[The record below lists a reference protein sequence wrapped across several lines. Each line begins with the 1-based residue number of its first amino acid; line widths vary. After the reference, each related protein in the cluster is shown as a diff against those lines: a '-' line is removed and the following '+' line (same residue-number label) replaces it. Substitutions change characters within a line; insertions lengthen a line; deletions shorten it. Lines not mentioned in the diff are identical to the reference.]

1 MASGSSPDRFKEKR
15 DDTQT
20 LAVLY
25 EIAHAVSHTRT
36 LGELY
41 LNIHKALNTILAV
54 DNFYI
59 ALHHEDRDSISF
71 PYHVDEKDEIP
82 EEIFNFSETAS
93 LTGQVIDSRQPMIFY
108 EQDIIDFARQR
119 NREVIGTPSKIW
131 LGAPLIV
138 KDRVIGAVAIQSFE
152 SPNAYAKSDLFL
164 LSTVSQHIALAIE
177 RKDAEEK
184 LREQQQVLETILE
197 SSPVGIC
204 LVENRI
210 FTWVNTQMVRMLG
223 YTSKS
228 DLTNQ
233 NAAMIYA
240 SAADYDAAGEIIGS
254 EMKLRGRADFD
265 YELVRRD
272 GSRFKAHMIITDSG
286 KGSGR
291 TIATIAD
298 LSQLELAHQERLE
311 KERLQGVLE
320 MAGAICHEINQ
331 PLQTIMGY
339 TSLFEAP
346 EAIPPKAM
354 EQIKAQAGRIGNITN
369 RLSRITRYKTM
380 SYPGD
385 AIIFDIWGSSSQ
397 DT

>member
-1 MASGSSPDRFKEKR
+1 MASGSPPERSKENR
-15 DDTQT
+15 DDTKT

-25 EIAHAVSHTRT
+25 EISHAVSHTRN

-41 LNIHKALNTILAV
+41 ANIHNALNTILAV

-108 EQDIIDFARQR
+108 EQDIIDFARHR
-119 NREVIGTPSKIW
+119 NQDVIGTLSKIW
-131 LGAPLIV
+131 LGAPLIIR
-138 KDRVIGAVAIQSFE
+138 DRVIGAVAIQSFD
-152 SPNAYAKSDLFL
+152 SPNAYMESDLSL
-164 LSTVSQHIALAIE
+164 LNTVSEHIALAIE

-184 LREQQQVLETILE
+184 LKEQQLVLETILE

-204 LVENRI
+204 LVENRT
-210 FTWVNTQMVRMLG
+210 FTWVNTQMVKMLG

-228 DLTNQ
+228 DLTDQ

-240 SAADYDAAGEIIGS
+240 SNADDEAAGDVIRS
-254 EMKLRGRADFD
+254 EMDLKGRADFD

-272 GSRFKAHMIITDSG
+272 GTRFKAHLIITSG
-286 KGSGR
+286 KGSDR

-339 TSLFEAP
+339 TALFETP
-346 EAIPPKAM
+346 EDMPPRAM
-354 EQIKAQAGRIGNITN
+354 EQIKAQAGRIGNITS

-385 AIIFDIWGSSSQ
+385 ATIFDIWGASSQ